1 MAVNRAKGE
10 RVSTRTFNADYKR
23 GIRKANKGKQGS
35 AEYSVLR
42 LINTLQHAKTLKA
55 NGSTRFGKVMQA
67 EQDVKSAAL
76 TARLRVLYFAFAALR
91 KGGTQ

>member
-1 MAVNRAKGE
+1 MSA
-10 RVSTRTFNADYKR
+10 RTFNADYKR
-23 GIRKANKGKQGS
+23 GIRKANKGKQDG

-42 LINTLQHAKTLKA
+42 LINTLEHVKTLKA

-76 TARLRVLYFAFAALR
+76 SARLRIIYFAFVALG
-91 KGGTQ
+91 KGQQ